1 MSVFQNPPPVGGR
14 DIYKYRFAQR
24 GWVGAARGLFDSLG
38 WILRFGR
45 QGRYMWTVPDILLT
59 LFGVVLMVTPLA
71 LWVAWTTAIFTGVLV
86 AALLSLIGAVII
98 TRRQG

>member
-1 MSVFQNPPPVGGR
+1 MGS
-14 DIYKYRFAQR
+14 
-24 GWVGAARGLFDSLG
+24 ARGLFDSLG
-38 WILRFGR
+38 GALRFGR
-45 QGRYMWTVPDILLT
+45 QGGYMWTVPDILLT

-86 AALLSLIGAVII
+86 AALFSLIGALII

>member
-1 MSVFQNPPPVGGR
+1 VFEIPV
-14 DIYKYRFAQR
+14 RFADTIYINTQFAI
-24 GWVGAARGLFDSLG
+24 GVGSARGLFDSLG
-38 WILRFGR
+38 WTLRFGR

-86 AALLSLIGAVII
+86 AALLSLIGAVVI
-98 TRRQG
+98 TRSQG

>member
-1 MSVFQNPPPVGGR
+1 MFGNTGPVCR
-14 DIYKYRFAQR
+14 YDIYKYTIRHR
-24 GWVGAARGLFDSLG
+24 GGVGSARGLFDSLG
-38 WILRFGR
+38 WTLRFGR

-59 LFGVVLMVTPLA
+59 LFGVILMVTPLA

-98 TRRQG
+98 TRSQG

>member
-1 MSVFQNPPPVGGR
+1 MDG
-14 DIYKYRFAQR
+14 IYKLIHATK
-24 GWVGAARGLFDSLG
+24 GGGVGSARGLFDSLG
-38 WILRFGR
+38 GTLRFGR

-86 AALLSLIGAVII
+86 AALLSLVGAVII
-98 TRRQG
+98 TRSQG